1 MFSKILV
8 ANRGEVA
15 VRIIRA
21 CREMGIETVAVFSE
35 ADRNSLPVALADER
49 ICIGA
54 SPATESYLNQKNIVS
69 AALAMGAGAIHPG
82 YGFLSENAEF
92 AALCEENG
100 IAFIGPESKVLE
112 AMGDKD
118 HSRQLMKEIGVP
130 VVPGTEI
137 LKDAEEAKERAKE
150 IGYPLLV
157 KATAGG
163 GGKGIRTVWKEDEL
177 ENAFYAASREAES
190 AFGNGGVFL
199 EKYLTS
205 VRHVEMQVLADC
217 FGNILC
223 LGERDCSLQ
232 LNKQKVLEETLCPVM
247 TEEIRKRM
255 MEAAVKAA
263 KAAGYT
269 NAGTVE
275 FLLAPDGQFYFIEM
289 NTRLQV
295 EHPITE
301 EISGIDIVKWQIRIA
316 CRIPLDMTQ
325 EDIHLQGHSIEC
337 RINARSTGTVG
348 FLHIPGGARVHFDTA
363 LVQDCEIV
371 PYYDSML
378 GKLIVYAQ
386 SREEAIRKMEAA
398 LCEMVIQ
405 GVDTNI
411 EEQLRLVRSEA
422 FFKGEYDTLALQ
434 KILEEGRGINE

>member
-205 VRHVEMQVLADC
+205 VRHVEMQILADC

-255 MEAAVKAA
+255 MDAAVKAA

-386 SREEAIRKMEAA
+386 NREEAIRKMEAA

-405 GVDTNI
+405 GVETNI

>member
-21 CREMGIETVAVFSE
+21 CKEMGIETVAVYSE
-35 ADRNSLPVALADER
+35 ADRDSLPVALADER
-49 ICIGA
+49 ICIGGNA
-54 SPATESYLNQKNIVS
+54 AADSYLNQKNIIS
-69 AALAMGAGAIHPG
+69 AALASGAEAIHAG
-82 YGFLSENAEF
+82 YGFLSENASF
-92 AALCEENG
+92 AKLCEENG
-100 IAFIGPESKVLE
+100 IVFIGPKSEVIS

-118 HSRQLMKEIGVP
+118 ASRQLMQRVGVP

-137 LKDAEEAKERAKE
+137 LKSTEEAKRLAKG

-163 GGKGIRTVWKEDEL
+163 GGKGIRVVEQEEEL
-177 ENAFYAASREAES
+177 EEAFLTASREAAS
-190 AFGNGGVFL
+190 AFGNGDVFL
-199 EKYLTS
+199 EKYLTH
-205 VRHVEMQVLADC
+205 VRHVEMQILADHY
-217 FGNILC
+217 GNILC

-232 LNKQKVLEETLCPVM
+232 LNKQKVLEETPSPAM
-247 TEEIRKRM
+247 TEEIREKM
-255 MEAAVKAA
+255 MDAAVLAA
-263 KAAGYT
+263 KAANYT

-316 CRIPLDMTQ
+316 CEVPLEMKQ
-325 EDIHLQGHSIEC
+325 EDIQLKGHAMEC
-337 RINARSTGTVG
+337 RINARSTGKVE
-348 FLHIPGGARVHFDTA
+348 FLHIPGGGRVHFDTA
-363 LVQDCEIV
+363 LMQGLEIV

-378 GKLIVYAQ
+378 GKLIVHAPT
-386 SREEAIRKMEAA
+386 REEAIRKMEAA
-398 LCEMVIQ
+398 LCEMVIV
-405 GVDTNI
+405 GVETNV
-411 EEQLRLVRSEA
+411 EEQLKLVRSKA
-422 FFKGEYDTLALQ
+422 FHEGTYDTLILNS
-434 KILEEGRGINE
+434 ILERK

>member
-21 CREMGIETVAVFSE
+21 CKEMGIETVAVYSE

-49 ICIGA
+49 ICIGSYA
-54 SPATESYLNQKNIVS
+54 AADSYLNQKNIIS
-69 AALAMGAGAIHPG
+69 AALACNAGAIHPG

-100 IAFIGPESKVLE
+100 VTFIGPKSGIIS

-118 HSRQLMKEIGVP
+118 HSRQLMKEVGVP

-137 LKDAEEAKERAKE
+137 LKDAEEAKRLAKD

-163 GGKGIRTVWKEDEL
+163 GGKGIRVVRKEEEL
-177 ENAFYAASREAES
+177 EAAFFAASREAES
-190 AFGNGGVFL
+190 AFGNGDVFL

-205 VRHVEMQVLADC
+205 VRHVEMQILADH

-232 LNKQKVLEETLCPVM
+232 LNKQKVLEETPSPVM
-247 TEEIRKRM
+247 TEEIRQKM
-255 MEAAVKAA
+255 MDAAILAA
-263 KAAGYT
+263 KAAKYT

-301 EISGIDIVKWQIRIA
+301 EISGVDIVKWQIRIA
-316 CRIPLDMTQ
+316 CEIPLDMKQ
-325 EDIHLQGHSIEC
+325 EDIRLQGHSIEC
-337 RINARSTGTVG
+337 RINARSAGKVD

-363 LVQDCEIV
+363 LIQDSEVV
-371 PYYDSML
+371 PFYDSML
-378 GKLIVYAQ
+378 GKLIVYARN
-386 SREEAIRKMEAA
+386 REEAIRKMEAA

-405 GVDTNI
+405 GVETNI
-411 EEQLRLVRSEA
+411 EDQLRLVRSKA
-422 FFKGEYDTLALQ
+422 FHKGEYDTLALPN
-434 KILEEGRGINE
+434 ILKKGRGINE

>member
-21 CREMGIETVAVFSE
+21 CKEMGIRTVAVHSE
-35 ADRNSLPVALADER
+35 ADRDSLPAALADEH
-49 ICIGA
+49 ICIGKNA
-54 SPATESYLNQKNIVS
+54 AAESYLNQRNIIS
-69 AALAMGAGAIHPG
+69 AALATNAEAIHPG
-82 YGFLSENAEF
+82 YGFLSENAGF
-92 AALCEENG
+92 AALCKENG
-100 IAFIGPESKVLE
+100 ITFIGPESEVIS

-118 HSRQLMKEIGVP
+118 HARQLMKEVGVP
-130 VVPGTEI
+130 VVPGTGI
-137 LKDAEEAKERAKE
+137 LHDAAEAKRLARE

-163 GGKGIRTVWKEDEL
+163 GGKGIRVVKKEADL
-177 ENAFYAASREAES
+177 ESAFLAAAREAES
-190 AFGNGGVFL
+190 AFGNGDVFL

-205 VRHVEMQVLADC
+205 VRHVEMQILADH

-232 LNKQKVLEETLCPVM
+232 LNKQKVLEETPCPVM
-247 TEEIRKRM
+247 TEEIRGRM
-255 MEAAVKAA
+255 MEAAVLAA

-316 CRIPLDMTQ
+316 CEIPLDKTQ
-325 EDIHLQGHSIEC
+325 EEIHLHGHAMEC
-337 RINARSTGTVG
+337 RINARSTGTVD
-348 FLHIPGGARVHFDTA
+348 FLHIPGGGRVHFDTA
-363 LVQDCEIV
+363 LVQGAQVV

-378 GKLIVYAQ
+378 GKLIVYAPT
-386 SREEAIRKMEAA
+386 REEAIRKMEAA
-398 LCEMVIQ
+398 LCEMVIH

-411 EEQLRLVRSEA
+411 EDQLRLVRSGR
-422 FFKGEYDTLALQ
+422 FSRGEYDTLVLPQ
-434 KILEEGRGINE
+434 ILAKGRGINE

>member
-21 CREMGIETVAVFSE
+21 CKEMGIETVAVYSE
-35 ADRNSLPVALADER
+35 ADRDSLPVALADER
-49 ICIGA
+49 ICIGGNA
-54 SPATESYLNQKNIVS
+54 AADSYLNQKNIIS
-69 AALAMGAGAIHPG
+69 AALASGAEAIHAG
-82 YGFLSENAEF
+82 YGFLSENASF
-92 AALCEENG
+92 AKLCEENS
-100 IAFIGPESKVLE
+100 IVFIGPKSEVIS

-118 HSRQLMKEIGVP
+118 ASRQLMQRVGVP

-137 LKDAEEAKERAKE
+137 LKSTEEAKRLAKG

-163 GGKGIRTVWKEDEL
+163 GGKGIRVVEQEEEL
-177 ENAFYAASREAES
+177 EEAFLTASREAAS
-190 AFGNGGVFL
+190 AFGNGDVFL
-199 EKYLTS
+199 EKYLTH
-205 VRHVEMQVLADC
+205 VRHVEMQILADHY
-217 FGNILC
+217 GNILC

-232 LNKQKVLEETLCPVM
+232 LNKQKVLEETPSPAM
-247 TEEIRKRM
+247 TEEIREKM
-255 MEAAVKAA
+255 MDAAVLAA
-263 KAAGYT
+263 KAANYT

-316 CRIPLDMTQ
+316 CEVPLEMKQ
-325 EDIHLQGHSIEC
+325 EDIQLKGHAMEC
-337 RINARSTGTVG
+337 RINARSTGKVE
-348 FLHIPGGARVHFDTA
+348 FLHIPGGGRVHFDTA
-363 LVQDCEIV
+363 LMQGLEIV

-378 GKLIVYAQ
+378 GKLIVHAPT
-386 SREEAIRKMEAA
+386 REEAIRKMEAA
-398 LCEMVIQ
+398 LCEMVIV
-405 GVDTNI
+405 GVETNV
-411 EEQLRLVRSEA
+411 EEQLKLVRSKA
-422 FFKGEYDTLALQ
+422 FHEGTYDTLILNS
-434 KILEEGRGINE
+434 ILERK

>member
-21 CREMGIETVAVFSE
+21 CREMGIETVAVYSE
-35 ADRNSLPVALADER
+35 ADRNSLPAALADER

-54 SPATESYLNQKNIVS
+54 SPAAESYLNHKNIIS
-69 AALAMGAGAIHPG
+69 AALAMGANAIHPG

-100 IAFIGPESKVLE
+100 ITFIGPDSKVLE

-137 LKDAEEAKERAKE
+137 LKDAAEAKERAKE
-150 IGYPLLV
+150 IGYPLLI

-163 GGKGIRTVWKEDEL
+163 GGKGIRVVWKEDEL

-190 AFGNGGVFL
+190 AFGNGDVFL

-247 TEEIRKRM
+247 TEEIRQQM
-255 MEAAVKAA
+255 MDAAVKAA
-263 KAAGYT
+263 KAAEYT

-316 CRIPLDMTQ
+316 CRIPLDIRQ
-325 EDIHLQGHSIEC
+325 ENIHLHGHSIEC
-337 RINARSTGTVG
+337 RINARSTGIVD

-386 SREEAIRKMEAA
+386 DREEAIRKMEAA

-405 GVDTNI
+405 GVETNI
-411 EEQLRLVRSEA
+411 EDQLRLVRSKA

-434 KILEEGRGINE
+434 NILEEGRGINE